1 MSGKKVS
8 EAQVKYKTESL
19 LRSKGF
25 AKYQKDF
32 ARALLPDPE
41 YTAEEAREI
50 LDKFFEKKEGI

>member
-1 MSGKKVS
+1 MPGKKVP
-8 EAQVKYKTESL
+8 VKYETESL
-19 LRSKGF
+19 LKSRGF

>member
-1 MSGKKVS
+1 MSGKKAS
-8 EAQVKYKTESL
+8 VKYKTESL

-41 YTAEEAREI
+41 YTAEEARDI
-50 LDKFFEKKEGI
+50 LDEFFEKKEGV